1 MTQFKQRIEQ
11 GLSGE
16 YTGLANGFERINKY
30 IYNIQRG
37 CYTLI
42 GGLSGSSK
50 TTLCDFIVLNGIQ
63 DAKAKGIP
71 INVTYY
77 SWEIDEFTKKAN
89 WLSVLIYNKY
99 NRIISPQTIKG
110 LGDSRLTPEELEIVN
125 SELPELEDLFSKI
138 TWFWTPV
145 NPTGLYHHWWTTM
158 SKKGTFVT
166 EPYIDENNEPKEKII
181 SWKANNLNEYNLVV
195 IDHALLAKLERGFT
209 PKQNIDKM
217 SEYIVA
223 CRNMFNMTFF
233 MVQQFNQ
240 SLSNIDRVKFR
251 GVSLEPEM
259 GDFRDSVNPYIDADI
274 VMGLL
279 NPAKMQ
285 LETSL
290 GYNINV
296 EGFPYN
302 LKYKYRLL
310 KIIKN
315 RLGQDNISIGL
326 YTKPEAGYFEELPK
340 AVDMTN
346 EDYTRYLNK

>member
-1 MTQFKQRIEQ
+1 
-11 GLSGE
+11 
-16 YTGLANGFERINKY
+16 
-30 IYNIQRG
+30 
-37 CYTLI
+37 
-42 GGLSGSSK
+42 
-50 TTLCDFIVLNGIQ
+50 
-63 DAKAKGIP
+63 
-71 INVTYY
+71 
-77 SWEIDEFTKKAN
+77 
-89 WLSVLIYNKY
+89 
-99 NRIISPQTIKG
+99 
-110 LGDSRLTPEELEIVN
+110 
-125 SELPELEDLFSKI
+125 
-138 TWFWTPV
+138 
-145 NPTGLYHHWWTTM
+145 
-158 SKKGTFVT
+158 
-166 EPYIDENNEPKEKII
+166 
-181 SWKANNLNEYNLVV
+181 
-195 IDHALLAKLERGFT
+195 
-209 PKQNIDKM
+209 M